1 MRLVSRMVNYFFFC
15 VIFLLI
21 SLITY
26 SQENS
31 PFSRYGIGDIYPQQS
46 IASRGMGGFSAAYAN
61 SQAINTINPASYGS
75 LGLVTYDF
83 ALTIDV
89 RSLVSATPVS
99 KYKSTNFIPSYLQI
113 GVPIN
118 KKGLGMAFGL
128 RPATRINYSVIK
140 NSTITYQ
147 DLTSDSIQQLF
158 EGNGGLNQVFL
169 GLGKIWRNK
178 KRPANSFSIG
188 FNGGYEWGTKF
199 TSTKISFPDHPPSE
213 NWYASNSTDSTHYGG
228 FFLNP
233 GLMLS
238 FILKERTDPVSKIKD
253 AYVLVL
259 GGSGMLEQN
268 LNAKNDITRQTVFY
282 REDGA
287 VIPLDSVYKQS
298 GIEGKINIPLTFN
311 GGFML
316 NKMVANGPFET
327 KKWGIGVEY
336 NFTPWSKY
344 RYFGLPDQVNDS
356 WMIRGGI
363 EWSPNPF
370 SSRSIFG
377 SGIYRIGYYNGKDY
391 INADGNGY
399 KMQAFTVGYSF
410 NLRRYHSYD
419 KQFTMINTAIEF
431 GKRGSGVNN
440 ITENFIKFSLG
451 LSLSDIWFI
460 KRKYD

>member
-1 MRLVSRMVNYFFFC
+1 MVCMRLVSRMVNYFFFC

-89 RSLVSATPVS
+89 RSLISATPVS
-99 KYKSTNFIPSYLQI
+99 KYKSTNFIASYLQI

-147 DLTSDSIQQLF
+147 DLTTDSIQQLF

-199 TSTKISFPDHPPSE
+199 TSTKINFPDHPPSE

-238 FILKERTDPVSKIKD
+238 FILKERTDP
-253 AYVLVL
+253 
-259 GGSGMLEQN
+259 
-268 LNAKNDITRQTVFY
+268 
-282 REDGA
+282 
-287 VIPLDSVYKQS
+287 
-298 GIEGKINIPLTFN
+298 
-311 GGFML
+311 
-316 NKMVANGPFET
+316 
-327 KKWGIGVEY
+327 
-336 NFTPWSKY
+336 
-344 RYFGLPDQVNDS
+344 
-356 WMIRGGI
+356 
-363 EWSPNPF
+363 
-370 SSRSIFG
+370 
-377 SGIYRIGYYNGKDY
+377 
-391 INADGNGY
+391 
-399 KMQAFTVGYSF
+399 
-410 NLRRYHSYD
+410 
-419 KQFTMINTAIEF
+419 
-431 GKRGSGVNN
+431 
-440 ITENFIKFSLG
+440 
-451 LSLSDIWFI
+451 
-460 KRKYD
+460 